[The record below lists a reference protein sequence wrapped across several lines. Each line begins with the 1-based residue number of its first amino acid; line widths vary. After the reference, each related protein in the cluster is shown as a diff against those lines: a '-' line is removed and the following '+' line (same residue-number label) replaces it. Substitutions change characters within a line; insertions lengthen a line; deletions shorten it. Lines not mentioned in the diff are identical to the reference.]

1 MSDFSANTR
10 GAVLNGRR
18 EKRGSALMIVI
29 GFLAFM
35 IVSAVS
41 FSIYMRAERLPS
53 SALRRTVATRQLVKA
68 ALAEAIARVDDA
80 VRGSPFPGLNDA
92 QTANYQ
98 PRGRTESFWEGRVFM
113 PPNTNVKNEHDVNY
127 APASET
133 VSVLTLEGLGYVPA
147 PLVNDVRF
155 LGRSSWTA
163 AWQNLPYDAGRFAFV
178 ALNVSD
184 YFDVNRLYANKPRTA
199 NADGRISL
207 AYLFDQSYRPAAD
220 SAVGGGA
227 GAAVGTV
234 DGFSAGDTAR
244 FDQLVHEQRASGNDK
259 NALGQDAPYVSMLDW
274 NLGMRDTMVSIM
286 PSLFYKWINEAGSDK
301 VMYASGDA
309 NMIFAARQ
317 PFVTESCSTNDFY
330 DVDISY
336 YQSPV
341 GKRQKGQP
349 FDAEVKSDN
358 LSLSQLSMS
367 TITKSQFFSSL
378 LASKGGSSI
387 KFGAQPRELAMFA
400 SMMYDYLDHNDIPV
414 SLAWPCVERVPMF
427 AVVEPAFKFMIP
439 QSVNK
444 QQPSKDVTDYM
455 FHPDAWIQPG
465 MLAGVWTFPFKRN
478 ETERND
484 AFKAQAIVRVFLAP
498 KGVNLRPDGE
508 LGKVL
513 RPQNAADWK
522 NKVNMFELNGQ
533 QGIFCLTFTPNEE
546 MINLPTVV
554 NDDDQAGGLVK
565 FQINSGSIG
574 NLTPVSLVTKTEVSD
589 PNASSTKTEQ
599 FTVNVTPL
607 GIDGKPMFPVGTV
620 LDAAQFNAA
629 AGQELVP
636 YVAVWMRIVN
646 GDGKTV
652 DLVPAVADD
661 DQTLNG
667 VNNTGNIVLREY
679 NYSTQNTS
687 PILRFEGDKSFR
699 YSDMVTSGAIASAG
713 EVTWSPASFSTLDP
727 RFNWAPEDW
736 YATDAGAGNSFQGWL
751 DRVNS
756 YLASG
761 EAEGRGCDSDIFC
774 AVSNQGFLQ
783 SLGEVAFL
791 PRLTDID
798 NGGTALLAM
807 LGGGGYDGNP
817 RTDAKNI
824 ANIRCAWCTYPMD
837 REVYDYFNSCGIGR
851 SLSRECLV
859 NPYTPDL
866 AIRMA
871 ALANTP
877 CDYWAAGVAL
887 DEETSKLKQT
897 LGDNSLPKI
906 NDAAAAVKKYAFSEQ
921 NNQAR
926 LTCREL
932 TQIAKVM
939 QDNLRD
945 TAKLTAAKG
954 NLASRQMADAWE
966 ALWDDLPWTVSRG
979 NPDFNNFFGVNL
991 EAPLY
996 GIDRK
1001 FLYSYWRDCFANRQ
1015 QLFLI
1020 FMRAESSAIGGPGEG
1035 TPAQKGARAVALVWR
1050 NPAATTDTATGEDG
1064 RMGDENASQD
1074 SVVSRRPHQTRILFY
1089 HQFD

>member
-1 MSDFSANTR
+1 MNDFPNS
-10 GAVLNGRR
+10 
-18 EKRGSALMIVI
+18 KRGSALMIVI

-41 FSIYMRAERLPS
+41 FSIYMRSERLPS

-80 VRGSPFPGLNDA
+80 VRGAPFPGLNDA
-92 QTANYQ
+92 ATATYQ
-98 PRGRTESFWEGRVFM
+98 PRGRTEDNWTGRVFT
-113 PPNTNVKNEHDVNY
+113 PPNVNVKKDADIY
-127 APASET
+127 AAPATET

-147 PLVNDVRF
+147 PLINDARF
-155 LGRSSWTA
+155 LGRSTWTA

-184 YFDVNRLYANKPRTA
+184 YFDVNRLYANKPRTS

-220 SAVGGGA
+220 PASGSAGS
-227 GAAVGTV
+227 AVGTV

-259 NALGQDAPYVSMLDW
+259 NPIGQDSPYVSMLDW

-286 PSLFYKWINEAGSDK
+286 PSLFYKWINDSGADK
-301 VMYASGDA
+301 VMYASSDA
-309 NMIFAARQ
+309 NMIYAARQ
-317 PFVTESCSTNDFY
+317 PFVTESCATNDFF

-349 FDAEVKSDN
+349 FDTEVKSDT
-358 LSLSQLSMS
+358 LSLSQLTMS
-367 TITKSQFFSSL
+367 AITKSQFFTAL
-378 LASKGGSSI
+378 LASKSGSPI
-387 KFGAQPRELAMFA
+387 KFGSTPRELSMFA
-400 SMMYDYLDHNDIPV
+400 SMMYDYLDHNDIPI
-414 SLAWPCVERVPMF
+414 SLAWPCVERVPMLS
-427 AVVEPAFKFMIP
+427 VVEPAFKFMIP
-439 QSVNK
+439 NVQASTQGK
-444 QQPSKDVTDYM
+444 TTQWM
-455 FHPDAWIQPG
+455 FDPNQWIQPG

-498 KGVNLRPDGE
+498 VGLNLRPNGDI
-508 LGKVL
+508 GKVL
-513 RPQNAADWK
+513 RPQNAADWTK
-522 NKVNMFELNGQ
+522 KVNMFELNGMT
-533 QGIFCLTFTPNEE
+533 GVFCLTFTPNEQ
-546 MINLPTVV
+546 MINLPGSVM
-554 NDDDQAGGLVK
+554 DDDQAGGLVK
-565 FQINSGSIG
+565 FEINLGSIG
-574 NLTPVSLVTKTEVSD
+574 NINPTPLVTRTVVQ
-589 PNASSTKTEQ
+589 NQQNQGGQQEQ
-599 FTVNVTPL
+599 YTVNVTPL
-607 GIDGKPMFPVGTV
+607 GLDGKPMFPVGTV
-620 LDAAQFNAA
+620 LDSAQFNAA
-629 AGQELVP
+629 AGQELKP
-636 YVAVWMRIVN
+636 YVCVWVRIIN

-667 VNNTGNIVLREY
+667 INNTGNPMLREY
-679 NYSTQNTS
+679 NYSAAQS
-687 PILRFEGDKSFR
+687 APLLRFEGDKSFR
-699 YSDMVTSGAIASAG
+699 YSEMVSSAAAG
-713 EVTWSPASFSTLDP
+713 GGMVEWSPASFSTLDP

-736 YATDAGAGNSFQGWL
+736 YATDEGAANSFSDWFNK
-751 DRVNS
+751 VNT
-756 YLASG
+756 YLGSG
-761 EAEGRGCDSDIFC
+761 EAESRGCDSDIFC

-798 NGGTALLAM
+798 GGGVALLAM
-807 LGGGGYDGNP
+807 LGGGGYDGVV
-817 RTDAKNI
+817 RTSAQQI
-824 ANIRCAWCTYPMD
+824 ANIRCAWCSYSMD

-859 NPYTPDL
+859 NPYTPDR
-866 AIRMA
+866 AIMMA

-887 DEETSKLKQT
+887 DKEENKLKQT
-897 LGDNSLPKI
+897 LGDDSLPTI
-906 NDAAAAVKKYAFSEQ
+906 NDAAAAVQKYAFSER
-921 NNQAR
+921 NNQAHIS
-926 LTCREL
+926 CKEL
-932 TQIAKVM
+932 TQIAEVL
-939 QDNLRD
+939 QANFRD
-945 TAKLTAAKG
+945 TSRLSAAKTK
-954 NLASRQMADAWE
+954 LPSRQMADAWE
-966 ALWDDLPWTVSRG
+966 EVWDDLNWMPSRG
-979 NPDFNNFFGVNL
+979 SPNFENFLGVQL
-991 EAPLY
+991 ESSLY

-1035 TPAQKGARAVALVWR
+1035 TPGQKGARAVALVWR
-1050 NPAATTDTATGEDG
+1050 NPAATTDTSTGEDG
-1064 RMGDENASQD
+1064 RVGDENTSPD
-1074 SVVSRRPHQTRILFY
+1074 SVMTRRPHQTRVLFY